1 MVDDNRRNTRLYRR
15 ENAEWNELLC
25 CARPDVETLQRPSV
39 ELETR
44 IKLLN
49 HMVLTHLCE
58 EGCDLALAEGIVD
71 GVIDR
76 LDADTESRGTRAVDH
91 QRGAG
96 RLGLCGCTD
105 VLQHRHC
112 GPGRFHF

>member
-1 MVDDNRRNTRLYRR
+1 MVDDNRCNARFYRGK
-15 ENAEWNELLC
+15 NAQRDEFLR
-25 CARPDVETLQRPSV
+25 CARPDVETLQRPVV

-58 EGCDLALAEGIVD
+58 EGCDLALSEGIVD

-76 LDADTESRGTRAVDH
+76 LDADTKSRGARAVDQ

-96 RLGLCGCTD
+96 RLGLG
-105 VLQHRHC
+105 V
-112 GPGRFHF
+112 